1 MQTASGRRK
10 TPTADIGRISI
21 EIDPY
26 GQADK
31 LELESV

>member
-1 MQTASGRRK
+1 MGTTGGRRK
-10 TPTADIGRISI
+10 APTADIGRILI